1 VCIPKTN
8 GSPSL
13 ALIEVKILVAR
24 GSGNKI
30 ETQSRTPYF
39 PIKPN
44 LSLLIII
51 FESAAEMLLKN

>member
-1 VCIPKTN
+1 MQKITFT
-8 GSPSL
+8 GFL

-30 ETQSRTPYF
+30 ETQSRNPYIPMK
-39 PIKPN
+39 PI